1 MSFIIAYT
9 KQDFEKIERIFEKI
23 QKGIE
28 AYGDYNPSLDDPL
41 IMEVA
46 KSIVAIEKLE
56 AWLDNVESVEDVSA
70 LTDAISKQRR
80 DLLKAMEALALNR
93 RERLKQ
99 KTLGEIKDEIQGW
112 IEELLGIKRKK
123 A

>member
-9 KQDFEKIERIFEKI
+9 KQDFEKIERLFEKI
-23 QKGIE
+23 KKGIE
-28 AYGDYNPSLDDPL
+28 AYSDYNPSLDDPL

-46 KSIVAIEKLE
+46 KCIVALEKLE
-56 AWLDNVESVEDVSA
+56 AWLDNVESIEDISS

-80 DLLKAMEALALNR
+80 DLFKAMEALAMNR

-112 IEELLGIKRKK
+112 IEELLGIKHKK

>member
-1 MSFIIAYT
+1 MDIS
-9 KQDFEKIERIFEKI
+9 
-23 QKGIE
+23 
-28 AYGDYNPSLDDPL
+28 S
-41 IMEVA
+41 
-46 KSIVAIEKLE
+46 
-56 AWLDNVESVEDVSA
+56 

-80 DLLKAMEALALNR
+80 DLFKAMEALAMNR